1 MGLVLCGSRA
11 EGVGWETATDGG
23 QTLTGGWE
31 TATGGCGACSGCS
44 CTVKGSGDSTND
56 MLRRAASLSCCDL
69 VTSGSN

>member
-31 TATGGCGACSGCS
+31 TATGGCGACS
-44 CTVKGSGDSTND
+44 TAPAQLK
-56 MLRRAASLSCCDL
+56 AL
-69 VTSGSN
+69 VTAQMTCCVALPH